1 MTFQEA
7 ILANQRM
14 PVVSPSGEFWHQDSF
29 SARAL
34 TPNEMFTITDILGEW
49 TVAATRFAARVSLHG
64 SGGILLHPETGENSF
79 LELAHF
85 SDNLVSVEVTKGSK
99 NV

>member
-14 PVVSPSGEFWHQDSF
+14 PVLSPSGEYWHQDSF

-49 TVAATRFAARVSLHG
+49 TAAAVHFTARVSLHG
-64 SGGILLHPETGENSF
+64 LGGILLHPETGENSF
-79 LELAHF
+79 LELANF
-85 SDNLVSVEVTKGSK
+85 TDTLVKVEVTKGSQA
-99 NV
+99 